1 MADLQRQ
8 SARTM
13 AQLDGDYLVRIQDAK
28 FLLDYQ
34 RLEAELQ
41 FKQMQTEH
49 CDMLRQALHP

>member
-1 MADLQRQ
+1 
-8 SARTM
+8 M

-49 CDMLRQALHP
+49 CDMLRQALRP